1 MMVGA
6 TGTGTA
12 FVFDCGTQV
21 MEVGAVTGAANGTV
35 PAYTMVAS
43 WNRTTGFDLSA
54 NGTVTMRVLLRR
66 PELSTGAGTVVMS
79 EFYVNDVL
87 AHPYTYKTA
96 AREALSLGALSV
108 PAQQQGGDGGAGA
121 GAAVGGVRAWRM
133 TLPYQ

>member
-1 MMVGA
+1 MLYDTRSAVDLPLPFFLRASIVTAPMAPALA
-6 TGTGTA
+6 T
-12 FVFDCGTQV
+12 C
-21 MEVGAVTGAANGTV
+21 V
-35 PAYTMVAS
+35 PPHGHG
-43 WNRTTGFDLSA
+43 RPP
-54 NGTVTMRVLLRR
+54 TVTMRVLLRR

-108 PAQQQGGDGGAGA
+108 PAQQQGRDGGAVA